1 MDYFQVETSESKQR
15 QLARILH
22 RQSLVYEA
30 ERNGIMR
37 SAFTAAA
44 HDALAQVMK
53 APNTTGFAAIAS
65 TTPLSQ
71 QMFDELVDPWYR

>member
-1 MDYFQVETSESKQR
+1 MDYFQVESSEPKQR

-22 RQSLVYEA
+22 RKSLVYEA
-30 ERNGIMR
+30 ENNGIMR

-44 HDALAQVMK
+44 RDALAQLLGV
-53 APNTTGFAAIAS
+53 PEI